1 MHAFVKQASEIGTL
15 KTVLL
20 HRPDVEVAQIMP
32 EYLEQMLAE
41 DTHYLP
47 AAQKEHDVFAKT
59 LRDGGVEVLY
69 LRDLFCEALHAHP
82 EARTAFVDDY
92 VLAAGVQGEGLR
104 GAVRDYLVQKDAKGL
119 FFEISKGVMRK
130 DLEGLR
136 EKPISLLIN
145 DPYPFVT
152 DPIPNA
158 YFTRDIGICVGKGMI
173 ISSMSKPS
181 RMRETLV
188 LRYIHKYHPRFT
200 QTEVP
205 LWYDGTEGY
214 KIEGGDVLVL
224 SDKTLAIGCGERTCV
239 SAVECVADRL
249 LNEGYERVLL
259 FNNPRLRKFM
269 HLDVLFTMVDYDKF
283 LVHPYIASKECEIY
297 ELTRAKGGIAVSCVT
312 EPLETML
319 KRTLGVPAVKLIQVG
334 GGDPIATA
342 REHWNMGSNSLTIS
356 PGNVITY
363 DRNDITNE
371 LLVKAGVKVNTIPG
385 SELARGRGG
394 PRCMSMP
401 IHREA

>member
-1 MHAFVKQASEIGTL
+1 MEAFVNQISEIGTL

-20 HRPDVEVAQIMP
+20 HRPDVEVSQIIP

-41 DTHYLP
+41 DTPYVP
-47 AAQKEHDVFAKT
+47 GAQKEHDIFSNV
-59 LRDGGVEVLY
+59 LRDQGVEVLY
-69 LRDLFCEALHAHP
+69 LRDMFCEAMKAHP

-92 VLAAGVQGEGLR
+92 ILSAGVPGEGLR
-104 GAVRDYLVQKDAKGL
+104 DAVRQYLLRKDTAGL
-119 FFEISKGVMRK
+119 FFEISKGVMRR
-130 DLEGLR
+130 DLDDLLD
-136 EKPISLLIN
+136 KPIQLLVA
-145 DPYPFVT
+145 DPYPFVS
-152 DPIPNA
+152 DPVPNA
-158 YFTRDIGICVGKGMI
+158 YFTRDIGTCVGSGMI

-188 LRYIHKYHPRFT
+188 LRYVHKYHPRFAA
-200 QTEVP
+200 QPVP
-205 LWYDGTEGY
+205 LWYDGSAGY
-214 KIEGGDVLVL
+214 KIEGGDILVL

-249 LNEGYERVLL
+249 LHEGYERVLL
-259 FNNPRLRKFM
+259 FNNPRSRKYM
-269 HLDVLFTMVDYDKF
+269 HLDVLFTMVDRDKF
-283 LVHPYIASKECEIY
+283 LVHPYIANKECEIY
-297 ELTRAKGGIAVSCVT
+297 ELTAAKSGVGVSCVT
-312 EPLETML
+312 ESVEDML
-319 KRTLGVPAVKLIQVG
+319 KRVLRLPAVKLIHVG

-342 REHWNMGSNSLTIS
+342 REHWNMGSNSLTVS